1 MGIRTRT
8 PKGELL
14 MRVPTSGFTDVTD
27 MPSQSL
33 QRFQQALAKKMRGV
47 QFYVTNVN
55 VAWVYYP
62 HEPFARGSIIARD
75 TPPDPFS
82 LPDNFYWE
90 VESRKIENG
99 RYSSASAEHHRHG
112 SGYLATAVKKAA
124 AALTPWS
131 IYELSTIYSKLYE
144 AGRYQQINE
153 VHEKI
158 TDAAHYLGVGLN
170 SPALDTL
177 KALTNEILD
186 VNVRTKVQDLV
197 LYSQQHSDMQLI
209 GASPMFVYVGRT
221 PHGHQ
226 VLDTLR
232 LDAISYSYTIGS
244 EESKRYW
251 ADDSAP
257 AWPSDEYTE
266 LVGRLSVL
274 SMATEGDFISGVGM
288 KVDEDMFYVC

>member
-1 MGIRTRT
+1 MGIRTRR
-8 PKGELL
+8 PKFELL

-62 HEPFARGSIIARD
+62 HEPFARGRIIARE
-75 TPPDPFS
+75 TPR

-99 RYSSASAEHHRHG
+99 RYSPTSIEHHRHG
-112 SGYLATAVKKAA
+112 SGHLATAVKKAA

-131 IYELSTIYSKLYE
+131 IYELSTIHSKLYE

-153 VHEKI
+153 VHEKV
-158 TDAAHYLGVGLN
+158 TDAAHYLGVSLN

-186 VNVRTKVQDLV
+186 VGVRTKVQDLV
-197 LYSQQHSDMQLI
+197 LYSQKYSDMQLI

-232 LDAISYSYTIGS
+232 LDAVSYSYTTGS
-244 EESKRYW
+244 EESKWYW
-251 ADDSAP
+251 ADDS
-257 AWPSDEYTE
+257 SDEYTE